1 MPKLTNLSRSIEGKV
16 ALITGAGSGMGRATA
31 FVFAE
36 AGAKVVVSDVNEK
49 QIDEVANEIISSKGT
64 CLKQALDVTN
74 QENINEAVSNT
85 IKKFGQ
91 LDILVNNAGIS
102 IPTTIDDENFEESW
116 DKTFDVLLKGQVNL
130 IRAALP
136 FIRKSYCGRI
146 VNISSTE
153 GMGATPRISPYTSA
167 KHGVIGLTRSLAA
180 ELGAEGITVNCIC
193 PGPINTAMTAA
204 IPDEDKQIYA
214 RRRVPLKRYGE
225 PEEVAHMT
233 LSLCLPAASFVNGAV
248 LPVDG
253 GLSIKLSLIHI

>member
-1 MPKLTNLSRSIEGKV
+1 MTKLTNLSRSIEGKV
-16 ALITGAGSGMGRATA
+16 ALITGSGSGMGRATA

-49 QIDEVANEIISSKGT
+49 QIDEVANEIISSEST
-64 CLKQALDVTN
+64 CLKQVLDVTN

-85 IKKFGQ
+85 IKEFGQ

-102 IPTTIDDENFEESW
+102 IPTTIDDENYEESW

-130 IRAALP
+130 IRVALP
-136 FIRKSYCGRI
+136 FIRKSTCGRI

-204 IPDEDKQIYA
+204 IPEEDKQIYA

-253 GLSIKLSLIHI
+253 GLSIKRA

>member
-1 MPKLTNLSRSIEGKV
+1 MTKLTKLSRSVEGKV
-16 ALITGAGSGMGRATA
+16 ALITGSGSGMGRATSY
-31 FVFAE
+31 VFAE
-36 AGAKVVVSDVNEK
+36 AGAKVIVSDINKK
-49 QIDEVANEIISSKGT
+49 QIEEVSSEINSSSGT
-64 CLKQALDVTN
+64 CLKQILDVTN
-74 QENINEAVSNT
+74 QENIKEVIANV
-85 IKKFGQ
+85 IKEFGQ
-91 LDILVNNAGIS
+91 LDILINNAGIS
-102 IPTTIDDENFEESW
+102 IPTTIDDENYEESW
-116 DKTFDVLLKGQVNL
+116 DRTFDVLLKGQVNL

-136 FIRKSYCGRI
+136 FIRKSDCGRI

-153 GMGATPRISPYTSA
+153 GLGATPRISPYTSA

-180 ELGAEGITVNCIC
+180 ELGSQGITVNCIC

-204 IPDEDKQIYA
+204 IPSEAKQIYA

-253 GLSIKLSLIHI
+253 GLSIKRA

>member
-1 MPKLTNLSRSIEGKV
+1 MAKLTKLSRSVEGKV
-16 ALITGAGSGMGRATA
+16 ALITGAGSGMGKATA
-31 FVFAE
+31 YVFAE
-36 AGAKVVVSDVNEK
+36 AGAKVVVSDINDK
-49 QIDEVANEIISSKGT
+49 QINEVANEIGSSEGA
-64 CLKQALDVTN
+64 CLKQTLDVTN
-74 QENINEAVSNT
+74 QENINEAITNV
-85 IKKFGQ
+85 IKEFGQ

-102 IPTTIDDENFEESW
+102 IPTTIDDENYEESW

-136 FIRKSYCGRI
+136 FIRQSDCGRI

-153 GMGATPRISPYTSA
+153 GMGATPKISPYTAA

-204 IPDEDKQIYA
+204 IPKEDKQIYS

-253 GLSIKLSLIHI
+253 GLSIKRA

>member
-1 MPKLTNLSRSIEGKV
+1 MAKLTKLSRSVEGKV
-16 ALITGAGSGMGRATA
+16 ALITGAGSGMGKATA
-31 FVFAE
+31 YVFAE
-36 AGAKVVVSDVNEK
+36 AGAKVVVSDINDK
-49 QIDEVANEIISSKGT
+49 PINEVANEISSSEGT
-64 CLKQALDVTN
+64 CLKQTLDVTN
-74 QENINEAVSNT
+74 QENINEAITNV
-85 IKKFGQ
+85 IKEFGQ

-102 IPTTIDDENFEESW
+102 IPTTIDDENYEKNW

-136 FIRKSYCGRI
+136 FIRKSDCGRI

-153 GMGATPRISPYTSA
+153 GMGATPRISPYTAA

-180 ELGAEGITVNCIC
+180 ELGSEGITVNCIC

-204 IPDEDKQIYA
+204 IPTEDKQIYA

-253 GLSIKLSLIHI
+253 GLSIKRA

>member
-1 MPKLTNLSRSIEGKV
+1 MTKLTKLSRSIEGKV
-16 ALITGAGSGMGRATA
+16 ALITGSGSGMGRATSC
-31 FVFAE
+31 VFAE
-36 AGAKVVVSDVNEK
+36 AGAKVVVSDINEK
-49 QIDEVANEIISSKGT
+49 QIDEVSSEINSSNGT
-64 CLKQALDVTN
+64 CLKQILDVTN
-74 QENINEAVSNT
+74 KKNIKEVMANI
-85 IKKFGQ
+85 IKEFGQ
-91 LDILVNNAGIS
+91 LDILINNAGIS
-102 IPTTIDDENFEESW
+102 IPTTIDDENYEENW
-116 DKTFDVLLKGQVNL
+116 DLTFDVLLKGQVNL

-136 FIRKSYCGRI
+136 FIRESDCGRI

-153 GMGATPRISPYTSA
+153 GLGATPRISPYTSA

-180 ELGAEGITVNCIC
+180 ELGSQGITVNCIC

-204 IPDEDKQIYA
+204 IPVEDKQIYA

-253 GLSIKLSLIHI
+253 GLSIKRA

>member
-1 MPKLTNLSRSIEGKV
+1 M
-16 ALITGAGSGMGRATA
+16 GSEMCIR
-31 FVFAE
+31 
-36 AGAKVVVSDVNEK
+36 DR
-49 QIDEVANEIISSKGT
+49 
-64 CLKQALDVTN
+64 DVTN

-85 IKKFGQ
+85 IKEFGQ

-204 IPDEDKQIYA
+204 IPEEDKQIYA

-253 GLSIKLSLIHI
+253 GLSIKRA

>member
-1 MPKLTNLSRSIEGKV
+1 MTKLTKLSRSVEGKV
-16 ALITGAGSGMGRATA
+16 ALITGSGSGMGRATSY
-31 FVFAE
+31 VFAE
-36 AGAKVVVSDVNEK
+36 AGAKVVVSDINEK
-49 QIDEVANEIISSKGT
+49 QIEEVSSEINSSSGT
-64 CLKQALDVTN
+64 CLKQILDVTN
-74 QENINEAVSNT
+74 QENIKEVIANVIEE
-85 IKKFGQ
+85 FGQ
-91 LDILVNNAGIS
+91 LDILINNAGIS
-102 IPTTIDDENFEESW
+102 IPTTIDDENYEASW
-116 DKTFDVLLKGQVNL
+116 DRTFDVLLKGQVNL

-136 FIRKSYCGRI
+136 FIRESDCGRI

-153 GMGATPRISPYTSA
+153 GLGATPRISPYTSA

-180 ELGAEGITVNCIC
+180 ELGSQGITVNCIC

-204 IPDEDKQIYA
+204 IPVEDKQIYA

-253 GLSIKLSLIHI
+253 GLSIKRA

>member
-1 MPKLTNLSRSIEGKV
+1 MTKLTNLSRSVEGKV

-36 AGAKVVVSDVNEK
+36 AGAKVVVSDINEK
-49 QIDEVANEIISSKGT
+49 QIAEVAKEIDSSEGA
-64 CLKQALDVTN
+64 CLKQVLDVTN
-74 QENINEAVSNT
+74 QENINEAVTNV
-85 IKKFGQ
+85 IKGFGQ

-102 IPTTIDDENFEESW
+102 IPTTIVDENYEESW

-136 FIRKSYCGRI
+136 LIRQSDCGRI

-180 ELGAEGITVNCIC
+180 ELGSQGITVNCIC

-204 IPDEDKQIYA
+204 IPTEDKQIYA

-253 GLSIKLSLIHI
+253 GLSIKRA

>member
-1 MPKLTNLSRSIEGKV
+1 MAKLTKLSRSVEGKV
-16 ALITGAGSGMGRATA
+16 ALITGAGSGMGKATA
-31 FVFAE
+31 YVFAE
-36 AGAKVVVSDVNEK
+36 AGAKVVVSDINDK
-49 QIDEVANEIISSKGT
+49 QINEVANEIGSSEGA
-64 CLKQALDVTN
+64 CLKQTLDVTN
-74 QENINEAVSNT
+74 QENINEAITNV
-85 IKKFGQ
+85 IKEFGQ

-102 IPTTIDDENFEESW
+102 IPTTIDDENYEESW

-136 FIRKSYCGRI
+136 FIRKSDCGRI

-153 GMGATPRISPYTSA
+153 GMGATPRISPYTAA

-180 ELGAEGITVNCIC
+180 ELGSEGITVNCIC

-204 IPDEDKQIYA
+204 IPTENKQIYA

-253 GLSIKLSLIHI
+253 GLSIKRA

>member
-1 MPKLTNLSRSIEGKV
+1 MAKLTKLSRSVAGKV

-49 QIDEVANEIISSKGT
+49 QIDEVAKEIGSSEVT

-74 QENINEAVSNT
+74 QKNINEAVTNV
-85 IKKFGQ
+85 IKEFGQ
-91 LDILVNNAGIS
+91 LDILINNAGIS
-102 IPTTIDDENFEESW
+102 IPTTIDDENYEESW

-136 FIRKSYCGRI
+136 FIRKSDCGRI

-204 IPDEDKQIYA
+204 IPKEDKQIYA

-253 GLSIKLSLIHI
+253 GLSIKRA

>member
-1 MPKLTNLSRSIEGKV
+1 MTKLTKLSRSVEGKV
-16 ALITGAGSGMGRATA
+16 ALITGSGSGMGRATSY
-31 FVFAE
+31 VFAE
-36 AGAKVVVSDVNEK
+36 AGAKVVVSDINEK
-49 QIDEVANEIISSKGT
+49 QIDEVSSEINSSNGT
-64 CLKQALDVTN
+64 CLKQILDVTN
-74 QENINEAVSNT
+74 QKNINEVIANV
-85 IKKFGQ
+85 IKEFGQ
-91 LDILVNNAGIS
+91 LDILINNAGIS
-102 IPTTIDDENFEESW
+102 IPTTIDDENYEENW
-116 DKTFDVLLKGQVNL
+116 DRTFDVLLKGQVNL

-136 FIRKSYCGRI
+136 FIRESDCGRI

-153 GMGATPRISPYTSA
+153 GLGATPRISPYTSA

-180 ELGAEGITVNCIC
+180 ELGSQGITVNCIC

-204 IPDEDKQIYA
+204 IPIEDKQIYA

-253 GLSIKLSLIHI
+253 GLSIKRA

>member
-1 MPKLTNLSRSIEGKV
+1 MTKLTKLSRSVEGKV
-16 ALITGAGSGMGRATA
+16 ALITGSGSGMGRATSY
-31 FVFAE
+31 VFAE
-36 AGAKVVVSDVNEK
+36 AGAKVVVSDINEK
-49 QIDEVANEIISSKGT
+49 QIEEVSSEINSSSGT
-64 CLKQALDVTN
+64 CLKQILDVTN
-74 QENINEAVSNT
+74 QENIKEVIANVIEE
-85 IKKFGQ
+85 FGR
-91 LDILVNNAGIS
+91 LDILINNAGIS
-102 IPTTIDDENFEESW
+102 IPTTIDDENYEASW
-116 DKTFDVLLKGQVNL
+116 DRTFDVLLKGQVNL

-136 FIRKSYCGRI
+136 FIRESDCGRI

-153 GMGATPRISPYTSA
+153 GLGATPRISPYTSA

-180 ELGAEGITVNCIC
+180 ELGSQGITVNCIC

-204 IPDEDKQIYA
+204 IPIEDKQIYA

-253 GLSIKLSLIHI
+253 GLSVKRA

>member
-1 MPKLTNLSRSIEGKV
+1 MTKLTKLSRSVEGKV
-16 ALITGAGSGMGRATA
+16 ALITGSGSGMGRATSY
-31 FVFAE
+31 VFAE
-36 AGAKVVVSDVNEK
+36 AGAKVVVSDINEK
-49 QIDEVANEIISSKGT
+49 QIEEVSSEINSSSGT
-64 CLKQALDVTN
+64 CLKQILDVTN
-74 QENINEAVSNT
+74 QENIKVVIANVIEE
-85 IKKFGQ
+85 FGQ
-91 LDILVNNAGIS
+91 LDILINNAGIS
-102 IPTTIDDENFEESW
+102 IPTTIDDENYEESW
-116 DKTFDVLLKGQVNL
+116 DRTFDVLLKGQVNL

-136 FIRKSYCGRI
+136 FIRESDCGRI

-153 GMGATPRISPYTSA
+153 GLGATPRISPYTSA

-180 ELGAEGITVNCIC
+180 ELGSQGITVNCIC

-204 IPDEDKQIYA
+204 IPIEDKQIYA

-253 GLSIKLSLIHI
+253 GLSIKRA

>member
-1 MPKLTNLSRSIEGKV
+1 MAKLTKLSRSVEGKV
-16 ALITGAGSGMGRATA
+16 ALITGAGSGMGKATA
-31 FVFAE
+31 YVFAE
-36 AGAKVVVSDVNEK
+36 AGAKVVVSDINDK
-49 QIDEVANEIISSKGT
+49 QINEVANEIGSSEGA
-64 CLKQALDVTN
+64 CLKQTLDVTN
-74 QENINEAVSNT
+74 QENIKEAITNV
-85 IKKFGQ
+85 IKEFGQ

-102 IPTTIDDENFEESW
+102 IPTTIDDENYEKNW

-136 FIRKSYCGRI
+136 FIRKSDCGRI

-153 GMGATPRISPYTSA
+153 GMGATPRISPYTAA

-180 ELGAEGITVNCIC
+180 ELGSEGITVNCIC

-204 IPDEDKQIYA
+204 IPTENKQIYA

-253 GLSIKLSLIHI
+253 GLSIKRA

>member
-1 MPKLTNLSRSIEGKV
+1 MAKLTKLSRSVEGKV

-36 AGAKVVVSDVNEK
+36 AGAKVVVSDINEN
-49 QIDEVANEIISSKGT
+49 QIDEGAKEIDSSEGA
-64 CLKQALDVTN
+64 CLKQVLDVTN
-74 QENINEAVSNT
+74 QENINEAVTNI
-85 IKKFGQ
+85 IKEFGQ

-102 IPTTIDDENFEESW
+102 IPTTIDDENYEESW

-130 IRAALP
+130 IRAPLT
-136 FIRKSYCGRI
+136 FIRKSNCGRI

-153 GMGATPRISPYTSA
+153 GMGASPRISPYTSA

-180 ELGAEGITVNCIC
+180 ELGSQGITVNCIC

-204 IPDEDKQIYA
+204 IPTEDKQIYA

-253 GLSIKLSLIHI
+253 GLSIKRA

>member
-1 MPKLTNLSRSIEGKV
+1 MTKLTKLSRSVKGKV
-16 ALITGAGSGMGRATA
+16 ALITGSGSGMGRATSY
-31 FVFAE
+31 VFAE
-36 AGAKVVVSDVNEK
+36 AGAKVVVSDINEK
-49 QIDEVANEIISSKGT
+49 QIDEVSSEINSSNGT
-64 CLKQALDVTN
+64 CLKQILDVTN
-74 QENINEAVSNT
+74 QENINEVIANV
-85 IKKFGQ
+85 IKEFGQ
-91 LDILVNNAGIS
+91 LDILINNAGIS
-102 IPTTIDDENFEESW
+102 IPTTIDDENYEESW
-116 DKTFDVLLKGQVNL
+116 DRTFDVLLKGQVNL

-136 FIRKSYCGRI
+136 FIRESDCGRI

-153 GMGATPRISPYTSA
+153 GLGATPRISPYTSA

-180 ELGAEGITVNCIC
+180 ELGSQGITVNCIC

-204 IPDEDKQIYA
+204 IPIEDKQIYA

-253 GLSIKLSLIHI
+253 GLSIKRA

>member
-1 MPKLTNLSRSIEGKV
+1 MTKLTKLSRSVEGKV
-16 ALITGAGSGMGRATA
+16 ALITGSGSGMGRATSY
-31 FVFAE
+31 VFAE
-36 AGAKVVVSDVNEK
+36 AGAKVVVSDINEK
-49 QIDEVANEIISSKGT
+49 QIEEVSSDINSSNGT
-64 CLKQALDVTN
+64 CLKQILDVTN
-74 QENINEAVSNT
+74 QENINEVIANV
-85 IKKFGQ
+85 IKEFGQ
-91 LDILVNNAGIS
+91 LDILINNAGIS
-102 IPTTIDDENFEESW
+102 IPTTIDDENYEENW
-116 DKTFDVLLKGQVNL
+116 DRTFDVLLKGQVNL

-136 FIRKSYCGRI
+136 FIRESDCGRI

-153 GMGATPRISPYTSA
+153 GLGATPRISPYTSA

-180 ELGAEGITVNCIC
+180 ELGSQGITVNCIC

-204 IPDEDKQIYA
+204 IPIEDKQIYA

-253 GLSIKLSLIHI
+253 GLSIKRA

>member
-1 MPKLTNLSRSIEGKV
+1 MTKLTKLSRSVEGKV
-16 ALITGAGSGMGRATA
+16 ALITGSGSGMGRATSY
-31 FVFAE
+31 VFAE
-36 AGAKVVVSDVNEK
+36 AGAKVVVSDINEK
-49 QIDEVANEIISSKGT
+49 QIEEVSSEINSSSGT
-64 CLKQALDVTN
+64 CLKQILDVTN
-74 QENINEAVSNT
+74 QENIKEVIANV
-85 IKKFGQ
+85 IKEFGQ
-91 LDILVNNAGIS
+91 LDILINNAGIS
-102 IPTTIDDENFEESW
+102 IPTTIDDENYEENW
-116 DKTFDVLLKGQVNL
+116 DRTFDVLLKGQVNL

-136 FIRKSYCGRI
+136 FIRESDCGRI

-153 GMGATPRISPYTSA
+153 GLGATPRISPYTSA

-180 ELGAEGITVNCIC
+180 ELGSQGITVNCIC

-204 IPDEDKQIYA
+204 IPIEDKQIYA

-253 GLSIKLSLIHI
+253 GLSIKRA

>member
-1 MPKLTNLSRSIEGKV
+1 MTKLTNLSRSIEEKV
-16 ALITGAGSGMGRATA
+16 ALITGSGSGMGRATA

-64 CLKQALDVTN
+64 CLKQVLDITN

-204 IPDEDKQIYA
+204 IPEEDKQIYA

-253 GLSIKLSLIHI
+253 GLSIKRA

>member
-1 MPKLTNLSRSIEGKV
+1 MTKLTKLSRSVEGKV
-16 ALITGAGSGMGRATA
+16 ALITCSGSGMGRSTSY
-31 FVFAE
+31 VFAE
-36 AGAKVVVSDVNEK
+36 AGAKVVVSDINEK
-49 QIDEVANEIISSKGT
+49 QIEEVSSEINSSSGT
-64 CLKQALDVTN
+64 CLKQILDVTN
-74 QENINEAVSNT
+74 QENIKVVIANVIEE
-85 IKKFGQ
+85 FGQ
-91 LDILVNNAGIS
+91 LDMLINNAGIS
-102 IPTTIDDENFEESW
+102 IPTTIDDENYEESW
-116 DKTFDVLLKGQVNL
+116 DQTFDVLLKGQVNL

-136 FIRKSYCGRI
+136 FIRESDCGRI

-153 GMGATPRISPYTSA
+153 GLGATPRISPYTSA

-180 ELGAEGITVNCIC
+180 ELGSQGITVNCIC

-204 IPDEDKQIYA
+204 IPIEDKQIYA

-253 GLSIKLSLIHI
+253 GLSIKRA

>member
-1 MPKLTNLSRSIEGKV
+1 MAKLTKLSRSVEGKV
-16 ALITGAGSGMGRATA
+16 ALITGAGSGMGRATS

-36 AGAKVVVSDVNEK
+36 AGARVVVSDVNEK
-49 QIDEVANEIISSKGT
+49 QIDEVAKEISSSDGT
-64 CLKQALDVTN
+64 SLKQVLDVTN
-74 QENINEAVSNT
+74 EENINESVTNV
-85 IKKFGQ
+85 IKEFGQ

-102 IPTTIDDENFEESW
+102 IPTTIDDENYEESW

-136 FIRKSYCGRI
+136 FIRQSDCGRI

-153 GMGATPRISPYTSA
+153 GMGATPKISPYTAA

-204 IPDEDKQIYA
+204 IPTENKQIYA

-253 GLSIKLSLIHI
+253 GLSIKRA

>member
-1 MPKLTNLSRSIEGKV
+1 MTKLTKLSRSVEGKV
-16 ALITGAGSGMGRATA
+16 ALITGSGSGMGRATSY
-31 FVFAE
+31 VFAE
-36 AGAKVVVSDVNEK
+36 AGAKVVVSDINEK
-49 QIDEVANEIISSKGT
+49 QSEEVSSEINSSSGT
-64 CLKQALDVTN
+64 CLKQILDVTN
-74 QENINEAVSNT
+74 QENIKEVIANVIEE
-85 IKKFGQ
+85 FGQ
-91 LDILVNNAGIS
+91 LDILINNAGIS
-102 IPTTIDDENFEESW
+102 IPTTIDDENYEESW
-116 DKTFDVLLKGQVNL
+116 DRTFDVLLKGQVNL

-136 FIRKSYCGRI
+136 FIRESDCGRI

-153 GMGATPRISPYTSA
+153 GLGATPRISPYTSA

-180 ELGAEGITVNCIC
+180 ELGSQGITVNCIC

-204 IPDEDKQIYA
+204 IPVEDKQIYA

-253 GLSIKLSLIHI
+253 GLSIKRA

>member
-1 MPKLTNLSRSIEGKV
+1 MTKLTNLSRSIEGKV
-16 ALITGAGSGMGRATA
+16 ALITGSGSGMGRATA

-49 QIDEVANEIISSKGT
+49 QIDEVADEIISSKGI

-85 IKKFGQ
+85 IKEFGQ

-204 IPDEDKQIYA
+204 IPEEDKQIYA

-253 GLSIKLSLIHI
+253 GLSIKRA